1 MEGQIASLSWVL
13 AGIVGLVLGIAA
25 GLAFRWSERDRKQNP
40 AITPPGPDD
49 GVVRVLSVLRSAA
62 VVLDADGDVVRA
74 SPPAYSLGLVRNDA
88 LSHASLVDIV
98 DDVRRD
104 GVIRD
109 TELELPRGPIGPG
122 HVLLRVRVAS
132 LSVDRVLL
140 LAEDRTEAKRVEAI
154 RRDFVVNVS
163 HELKTPV
170 GAIQLLAE
178 TIGDAADDPEAV
190 RRFAG
195 RLTVESKRLSALIRE
210 IIELSRVQAAS
221 SINDMRTLTVADIVA
236 EAVDRAQTQSSAKN
250 IVITASGG
258 EEALVYGDRDLLV
271 QAIRNLLDNAVAYSN
286 PNTRVGVGVRERDG
300 IISIT
305 VVDQGMGIKA
315 SDQDRIFERFYRA
328 DPARSRDTGG
338 TGLGLSIVKHV
349 VADHGGDIHVWSA
362 PGKGSTFTLRLPA
375 AEAQPALPDDD
386 IDGDIVN
393 DIAVDADVDTDANTT
408 IVPSMPAGSD
418 NGQDAP

>member
-1 MEGQIASLSWVL
+1 VEGQIASLSWVL